1 MAAAKKKKGA
11 SNRAVQAQAARS
23 TKQGLKYA
31 MEDLVEAEKLRGEM
45 DPYTKFSPRVEKR
58 LAQAKK
64 FVKDNRLAYT
74 NPASVKV
81 KKAVKKKK

>member
-1 MAAAKKKKGA
+1 MATAKKKGA

-31 MEDLVEAEKLRGEM
+31 MEDLAKADILRKGM
-45 DPYTKFSPRVEKR
+45 DPYTKFSPAVEKR

-64 FVKDNRLAYT
+64 FVYENRLAAT

>member
-1 MAAAKKKKGA
+1 MAAAKKKQGA
-11 SNRAVQAQAARS
+11 SNKSVQADAARK

-31 MEDLVEAEKLRGEM
+31 MADLVEADKIRKTM
-45 DPYTKFSPRVEKR
+45 DPYTKFSPAVEKR

-64 FVKDNRLAYT
+64 FVYENRLAAT

>member
-31 MEDLVEAEKLRGEM
+31 MEDLAKANKLRETM

-64 FVKDNRLAYT
+64 FVYDNRLAYS
-74 NPASVKV
+74 NPASVTV

>member
-11 SNRAVQAQAARS
+11 SNRSVQADAARK

-31 MEDLVEAEKLRGEM
+31 MADLVEADRQRKNMGPDM
-45 DPYTKFSPRVEKR
+45 DFSPAVKKR
-58 LAQAKK
+58 LAQNKK
-64 FVKDNRLAYT
+64 FVNDNRLAWS
-74 NPASVKV
+74 NPATVVV

>member
-1 MAAAKKKKGA
+1 MATAKKKGA

-31 MEDLVEAEKLRGEM
+31 MEDLVEADKRRKSM
-45 DPYTKFSPRVEKR
+45 DPYSSFSPAVEKR

-64 FVKDNRLAYT
+64 FVNENRLAYT

-81 KKAVKKKK
+81 KKAVKKNK

>member
-1 MAAAKKKKGA
+1 MATAKKKGA

-31 MEDLVEAEKLRGEM
+31 MEDLAKADVLRKQM
-45 DPYTKFSPRVEKR
+45 DPYTKFSPAVEKR
-58 LAQAKK
+58 LAQNKK
-64 FVKDNRLAYT
+64 FVNDNRLAYT

>member
-31 MEDLVEAEKLRGEM
+31 MDDLAKANKIRETM
-45 DPYTKFSPRVEKR
+45 DQYTKFSPAVEKR

-64 FVKDNRLAYT
+64 FVYDNRLAAT
-74 NPASVKV
+74 KPSTVKV
-81 KKAVKKKK
+81 KKAVKKNK

>member
-31 MEDLVEAEKLRGEM
+31 MDDLAKADKIRGTM

-64 FVKDNRLAYT
+64 FVYDNRLAYT

>member
-1 MAAAKKKKGA
+1 MATAKKKGA

-31 MEDLVEAEKLRGEM
+31 MEDLVEADKQRRGM
-45 DPYTKFSPRVEKR
+45 GPDTKFAPRVEKR

-64 FVKDNRLAYT
+64 FVNDNRLAWS
-74 NPASVKV
+74 NPSTVVV

>member
-1 MAAAKKKKGA
+1 MATAKKKGA

-31 MEDLVEAEKLRGEM
+31 MEDLVEADKQRKGMGPDM
-45 DPYTKFSPRVEKR
+45 DFAPAVKKR

-64 FVKDNRLAYT
+64 FVYENRLAAT

>member
-31 MEDLVEAEKLRGEM
+31 MEDLVEADRQRQGMGPDM
-45 DPYTKFSPRVEKR
+45 DFAPAVKKR

>member
-1 MAAAKKKKGA
+1 MATAKKKGA

-31 MEDLVEAEKLRGEM
+31 MEDLVEADRQRKAMGPDM
-45 DPYTKFSPRVEKR
+45 DFSPAVKKR
-58 LAQAKK
+58 LAQNKK
-64 FVKDNRLAYT
+64 FVNDNRLAYT

>member
-31 MEDLVEAEKLRGEM
+31 MEDLVEAGRQRRNMGP
-45 DPYTKFSPRVEKR
+45 DTKFAPRVEKR

-64 FVKDNRLAYT
+64 FVNDNRLAWS
-74 NPASVKV
+74 NPSTVVV

>member
-31 MEDLVEAEKLRGEM
+31 MEDLVEAERQRQGM
-45 DPYTKFSPRVEKR
+45 GPDTKFAPRVEKR

-74 NPASVKV
+74 NPATVVV

>member
-1 MAAAKKKKGA
+1 MAAVKKKKGA

-31 MEDLVEAEKLRGEM
+31 MEDLVEAERQRGGMGPDM
-45 DPYTKFSPRVEKR
+45 DFAPAVKKR

>member
-1 MAAAKKKKGA
+1 MGP
-11 SNRAVQAQAARS
+11 
-23 TKQGLKYA
+23 
-31 MEDLVEAEKLRGEM
+31 DM
-45 DPYTKFSPRVEKR
+45 DFSPAVKRR

-64 FVKDNRLAYT
+64 FVYENRLAAT

>member
-31 MEDLVEAEKLRGEM
+31 MEDLAEAERERGVM
-45 DPYTKFSPRVEKR
+45 DQYSRFSPRVEKR
-58 LAQAKK
+58 LVQAKK
-64 FVKDNRLAYT
+64 FVYDNRLAAT
-74 NPASVKV
+74 KPSTVKV
-81 KKAVKKKK
+81 KKAVKKNK

>member
-31 MEDLVEAEKLRGEM
+31 MEDLVEAERQRQGM
-45 DPYTKFSPRVEKR
+45 GPDTKFAPRVEKR

-64 FVKDNRLAYT
+64 FVYENRLAAT

>member
-31 MEDLVEAEKLRGEM
+31 MDDLAKADKIRGTM

-58 LAQAKK
+58 LAEAKK
-64 FVKDNRLAYT
+64 FVYENRLAYT

>member
-31 MEDLVEAEKLRGEM
+31 MDDLAKANKIRGTM
-45 DPYTKFSPRVEKR
+45 DPYTKFSPAVEKR

-64 FVKDNRLAYT
+64 FVYENRLAAT

-81 KKAVKKKK
+81 KKAVKKNK

>member
-1 MAAAKKKKGA
+1 
-11 SNRAVQAQAARS
+11 
-23 TKQGLKYA
+23 
-31 MEDLVEAEKLRGEM
+31 M

-64 FVKDNRLAYT
+64 FVYENRLAAT

>member
-1 MAAAKKKKGA
+1 MATAKKKGA

-31 MEDLVEAEKLRGEM
+31 MEDLVEADKQRRGM
-45 DPYTKFSPRVEKR
+45 GPDTKFAPRVEKR

-64 FVKDNRLAYT
+64 FVNDNRLAYT

>member
-31 MEDLVEAEKLRGEM
+31 MDDLAQADKIRGTM

-58 LAQAKK
+58 LTQAKK
-64 FVKDNRLAYT
+64 FVYDNRLAYT

>member
-31 MEDLVEAEKLRGEM
+31 MDDLAKADKIRGTM

-64 FVKDNRLAYT
+64 FVYDNRLAYT

-81 KKAVKKKK
+81 KKAVKKNK

>member
-1 MAAAKKKKGA
+1 MATAKKKGA

-31 MEDLVEAEKLRGEM
+31 MEDLAKADVLRKQM
-45 DPYTKFSPRVEKR
+45 DPYTKFSPAVEKR

-64 FVKDNRLAYT
+64 FVYDNRLAYT
-74 NPASVKV
+74 NPATVNV

>member
-1 MAAAKKKKGA
+1 MATAKKKGA

-31 MEDLVEAEKLRGEM
+31 MEDLAKADLLRKDM
-45 DPYTKFSPRVEKR
+45 DPYTKFSPAVEKR

>member
-31 MEDLVEAEKLRGEM
+31 MDDLAKANKIRETM

-64 FVKDNRLAYT
+64 FVYDNRLAAT
-74 NPASVKV
+74 KPSTVKV
-81 KKAVKKKK
+81 KKAVKKNK